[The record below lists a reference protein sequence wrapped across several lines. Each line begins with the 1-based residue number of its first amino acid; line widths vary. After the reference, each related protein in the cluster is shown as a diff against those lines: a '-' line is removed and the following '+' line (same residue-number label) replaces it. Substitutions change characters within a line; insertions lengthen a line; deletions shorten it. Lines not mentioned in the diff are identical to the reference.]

1 MSYGNF
7 LDGHDETTRVS
18 CCIGFRHEG
27 LFAADVERLNED
39 SQNSGGLNE
48 EIVDSVEI
56 VEELG
61 EDADIGQ
68 QILEESKKESSVPL
82 YKLES
87 ETKRNEFKVIKKIQL
102 DEKDLKRKRW

>member
-1 MSYGNF
+1 MSTPDYPKQF
-7 LDGHDETTRVS
+7 
-18 CCIGFRHEG
+18 I
-27 LFAADVERLNED
+27 DVMAVGRSLI
-39 SQNSGGLNE
+39 QLT
-48 EIVDSVEI
+48 I
-56 VEELG
+56 L
-61 EDADIGQ
+61 GQ